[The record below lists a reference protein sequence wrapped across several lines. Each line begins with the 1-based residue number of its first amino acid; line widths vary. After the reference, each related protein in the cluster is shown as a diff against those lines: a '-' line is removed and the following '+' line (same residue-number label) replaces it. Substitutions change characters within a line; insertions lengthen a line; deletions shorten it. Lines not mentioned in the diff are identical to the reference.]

1 MTSVGVIYFLL
12 YTTLISGS
20 SWLKPTILKCWRLSL
35 KIFMGKCSLLT
46 LQLHLSCYY
55 TIIWKCFWC
64 LEWFKHIITHI
75 HTHKNTLMKP
85 HWEPLCCRSGRETK
99 ADRSERR
106 YNQLWVL
113 RKKHFAP
120 SFQSSFTSSH
130 LHSIFH
136 HHRPLFH
143 PPLGGARCGGWWCW
157 HKQTQFRVWTDEPA
171 AGVAQDPQRKLGAGA
186 HVEALLR
193 CRVQLKQKVYC

>member
-12 YTTLISGS
+12 YTKLASGS
-20 SWLKPTILKCWRLSL
+20 SWLKPTVLNCWRLSL

-46 LQLHLSCYY
+46 LQQELSCYY
-55 TIIWKCFWC
+55 TIIWKCFRC
-64 LEWFKHIITHI
+64 FEWFKHIIAHT

-85 HWEPLCCRSGRETK
+85 HREPLRCRSGRKTK

-130 LHSIFH
+130 LHTIFH
-136 HHRPLFH
+136 HHLLLFH
-143 PPLGGARCGGWWCW
+143 PPHPTPLQCGAQCGGR
-157 HKQTQFRVWTDEPA
+157 KQTQFRVWADKPA
-171 AGVAQDPQRKLGAGA
+171 ARC
-186 HVEALLR
+186 LLR
-193 CRVQLKQKVYC
+193 THNTNSQMGLTLRRRSGAEFS